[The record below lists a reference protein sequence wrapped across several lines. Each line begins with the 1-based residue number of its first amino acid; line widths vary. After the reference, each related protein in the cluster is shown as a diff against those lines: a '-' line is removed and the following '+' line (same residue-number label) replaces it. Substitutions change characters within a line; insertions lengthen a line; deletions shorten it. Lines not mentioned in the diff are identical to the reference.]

1 MRRFTD
7 QFVAAFVAIL
17 INAAVFWFLA
27 SGVQHSLPAT
37 DTDESTA
44 IQVVWLARPPAAKSP
59 PRVIVTKRSATG
71 AQKSIL
77 RQRTQKVTVVDLSP
91 AATSTSALDVI
102 GDDQW
107 TPNALGAATES
118 PATSSSFL
126 RDPLKRR
133 PERMEA
139 TQDRMHLTFTDRS
152 LGGMLKRM
160 TQRGNCLDLRRAL
173 VSDPTSSEVTLATMR
188 KYGCAH

>member
-27 SGVQHSLPAT
+27 NGVQHSLPAT

-59 PRVIVTKRSATG
+59 PRVMVTKRSTTG
-71 AQKSIL
+71 ARKSIS
-77 RQRTQKVTVVDLSP
+77 RQRTQRLTVVDLSP
-91 AATSTSALDVI
+91 AATSTSALDVV

-107 TPNALGAATES
+107 TPSALGAATES

-126 RDPLKRR
+126 RNPLKRS

-139 TQDRMHLTFTDRS
+139 TQDRLHLTFTDRS
-152 LGGMLKRM
+152 FGGMLKRM

-173 VSDPTSSEVTLATMR
+173 VSDPTSAEVTLATMR
-188 KYGCAH
+188 KYGCTH